1 MHGEPL
7 LGMSWLIAS
16 YSLLGGG
23 IEQSLLWKLTQ
34 QLGPEAQIDGLWA
47 LSDQPGLSRVCSDS
61 GNFPF
66 KMTGNKGTQRKYPR
80 KYLQEA
86 AEQL

>member
-7 LGMSWLIAS
+7 LGMSWLVAS

-47 LSDQPGLSRVCSDS
+47 LRDQPGLSRYVQTLEI
-61 GNFPF
+61 FPS
-66 KMTGNKGTQRKYPR
+66 R
-80 KYLQEA
+80 
-86 AEQL
+86 